1 VLVLVLVRAGMVTPA
16 GMLVLV
22 LVLVRA
28 GMVTPAGMDTVL
40 VQVLVLVLVQAPV
53 LAREAC
59 LVAQEV
65 TLPDLLQCQH
75 RQRRHRVLVVKQEL
89 SPGRQWTIP
98 LTTICNRTCFRF
110 CYVPTVMN

>member
-1 VLVLVLVRAGMVTPA
+1 M
-16 GMLVLV
+16 

-40 VQVLVLVLVQAPV
+40 VQVQVQVQVQQVQAPVQAPV

-59 LVAQEV
+59 LVAQEVTQEQV

-98 LTTICNRTCFRF
+98 LTTIPLTTICNRTCFRF
-110 CYVPTVMN
+110 CHRTYIPL